1 MKSRNWKSILLLGF
15 IILLTNL
22 AYGQVY
28 KLKTTSFAFKTKI
41 NDYQWSDWSEWEEA
55 SILVVMDSDKDRIT
69 IYSKDTQVYD
79 IAEDEGKTTD
89 SDGDDTWS
97 FYCVNEDGLTCGV
110 RLVILNSQNGLNQ
123 LYVDFNDAKWVYN
136 LYSLD

>member
-15 IILLTNL
+15 IILMTNL

-28 KLKTTSFAFKTKI
+28 KLKTTSVAFKTKV

-55 SILVVMDSDKDRIT
+55 SILVVMDIDKDRFT
-69 IYSKDTQVYD
+69 IYSKETQVYD
-79 IAEDEGKTTD
+79 VAEDEGKTTD

-97 FYCVNEDGLTCGV
+97 FYCVNEDGLTCRV
-110 RLVILNSQNGLNQ
+110 RLVKLNSQNGRNQ
-123 LYVDFNDAKWVYN
+123 LYVDFNDMKWVYN